1 MHKFAVAKVH
11 LMLYQLQKLSE
22 QERLAVQQSPVWVT
36 LLIACANHDIE
47 ESEIDRAK
55 EIVHIKSFATQND
68 VKHLYKNLDGHIDQ
82 AIDDAL
88 RILPANGN
96 DRLVLLEKYISDL
109 NNILPKL
116 DSTYASQLY
125 DSLISLAISVAQSE
139 GGVFGI
145 KRISQDEKKYIHLP
159 MLHKP

>member
-1 MHKFAVAKVH
+1 M
-11 LMLYQLQKLSE
+11 
-22 QERLAVQQSPVWVT
+22 
-36 LLIACANHDIE
+36 
-47 ESEIDRAK
+47 
-55 EIVHIKSFATQND
+55 HIKSFATQND

-96 DRLVLLEKYISDL
+96 DRLVLLEKHISDL

-139 GGVFGI
+139 GGVFGV